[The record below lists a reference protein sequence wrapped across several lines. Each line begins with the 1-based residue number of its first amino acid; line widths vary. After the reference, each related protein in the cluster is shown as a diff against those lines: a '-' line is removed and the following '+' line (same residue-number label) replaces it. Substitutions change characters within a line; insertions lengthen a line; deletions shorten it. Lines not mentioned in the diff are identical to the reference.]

1 MEESRILGEDLHAL
15 PERLLER
22 LSQIPGYSW
31 DQNVTPIQSSY
42 DHWQFTGIKY
52 SADSESVSTHTAAS
66 SSSRS
71 KASAS
76 SHNSPELEPRS
87 FFPSQWRKAP
97 SEAGSE
103 ITSPREEVERPW
115 LPVIARVSGHVV
127 RLEREFHILRSIV
140 ETSDPECKHTVRP
153 IDIIHLARQ
162 PEDRGLLLVTIYEY
176 TSPNYLRRLILGGPH
191 SFQMD
196 YSVPPSTNPDIEEVS
211 LQAFFDFAIG
221 ACECLE
227 LLHYGLKTIHGEIR
241 GDAFHFSEE
250 TRVVRLMNTGNGP
263 RSFDNA
269 LGDGWAVLS
278 KEIGVRN
285 KLQFIAPEQT
295 GRLPTEPDSRTD
307 IYALGILLW
316 IMLARKPAF
325 EGKDLVEVVQNVLS
339 KKLSPIS
346 TLRLDMPD
354 ACSAVIQKMT
364 KKQINERYH
373 TISAVKWDFQQIS
386 KLLGDGNSEALRD
399 FQVAQRDVSS
409 FFTLPSGM
417 FGRKVEFDRIMSV
430 VNKASK
436 RRQAA
441 TTPNKP
447 SLYAR
452 SSASSISGDR
462 LDTVEVDGSSD
473 SGSYGAPISAFRP
486 NSISH
491 ASTSHGLM
499 PSHDSMFSGDHG
511 TTSGKSTLLSNR
523 MKSPTDSRMSWEFI
537 DRDSP
542 TVAFDS
548 SSLARRKAAHTK
560 YRHGGRCEV
569 ITVSGPTGM
578 GKSDLLQ
585 RLLPEIRKLG
595 YVAVA
600 KVDRQSKLPFDPF
613 LKALASLLRQIFSER
628 DISTEYHNSI
638 RNSLQPIWPSLH
650 QFLDLPYQL
659 LFQDNVD
666 YEPPVHQRAFQPL
679 KGLKEGIEESFSV
692 SAPEFTS
699 LRHGQTSQDFCQG
712 PSASGM
718 NFVEIVIDVL
728 RVMSLY
734 EVICIGIDNAHF
746 VDDESAGL
754 LLDIIKNK
762 VRCVV
767 ILTGRTDD
775 IVSPIMKSI
784 FAGEG
789 SNITNVVLEPLTEDD
804 ILEFVAAT
812 MHQTSNNSLVPLAAV
827 IQEKSRGNPFYIRM
841 ILETCYRKN
850 CIWYSWRDAAWEFDL
865 DRVFSEFVVPGY
877 GEGIGTS
884 FVVKRLQEMPS
895 AARSIVLWAAL
906 LGTTFSFSLVQ
917 KLLSGEF
924 LFEVGGEEEDDVTCP
939 SQTKWKQNSSD
950 FVAGL
955 QFLLQAYIIIPGETD
970 DEFRF
975 SSDHYAQAVA
985 SMRQCHNVEKM
996 HFIITQ
1002 TMMKY
1007 LPENEAT
1014 MHLKSR
1020 HIGLSAKIIKER
1032 VPIRT
1037 AYRDVLYRAGLSSYK
1052 SGAKAMALKHYQL
1065 CVFLLQDNPWAPDTP
1080 DAYYDET
1087 RELYIQVAEMHLAL
1101 GQTEETLNALKPVFE
1116 NARTAPCK
1124 ARAWTLR
1131 SRVHSVSGDVCS
1143 ALGDL
1148 FTCLEE
1154 LGVKINRVATWEESD
1169 EAYRKIAKYL
1179 HTINFETLLTRP
1191 LSNDR
1196 ALIAAGSVLNE
1207 AISICLWLDPMMYF
1221 HLTVEMMRLHL
1232 EYGAMAQVVYLYSQL
1247 SAIALARFKDIELGL
1262 KLSDAALSILRVTS
1276 DPAAIARGITI
1287 HNFFINHMRDPVSS
1301 ILPLLETSTEAAFFL
1316 GDRYYILLNVSSMV
1330 ITRLV
1335 LGHDLGE
1342 IEDLCDDATEG
1353 IDDWVH
1359 DIRGGLGI
1367 VATRQA
1373 ARALQ
1378 GKTLASS
1385 PELALSDAYHDDQ
1398 RLQAEILERF
1408 PGKPH
1413 ILVTYRSII
1422 LIPLYVFGHYARIV
1436 EMGAE
1441 MVGQLRGIFSSRLA
1455 TQVYF
1460 YLSLATLS
1468 LHFEDPLR
1476 PDLEENLKKVERY
1489 KEEIDY
1495 MRDACDANYGMW
1507 SLLVKALLSELKRDF
1522 QGALVAFEEALD
1534 HAQIHNWPIEE
1545 ALAYELQVDFLV
1557 RRGAKRAAQM
1567 MLQPAI
1573 SVWNR
1578 IGASRKARQLT
1589 EKFEWLMRIGTVSRT
1604 NDVGCQTIDSLLGV
1618 QKSNVPEPTSENCA
1632 LNSLESGH
1640 NQKWLE
1646 QNQGNEGPS
1655 DITGVGLDIIDLS
1668 TIIEFSHVM
1677 SSELE
1682 VNKLLTKMVGI
1693 ILESCS
1699 GSELALVITEFESQ
1713 GWCVAASGDNESD
1726 PIAYENG
1733 LPFCEV
1739 EDKMAQQISNYTLR
1753 TREAVLVHNV
1763 LEDDRFTNLSE
1774 SYTSRHPHGR
1784 SIIVL
1789 PIIQAKKFL
1798 GVIHIEGKPN
1808 SFTQR
1813 NLVLLRL
1820 VCNQMGISLANAF
1833 LFQEV
1838 RKVSAANAAMVEAQ
1852 KRALVQAREAEHKA
1866 KVAEVEANH
1875 NVKLKEDAA
1884 KAKSIFLANIS
1895 HDLRTPMTGVIG
1907 LSELLKA
1914 TKLDP
1919 KQDVYVESI
1928 RVCADTLLTL
1938 INDILDFSKLEAG
1951 KMKVSIVPINLRQT
1965 IAEVVRALRY
1975 THREK
1980 GLETVEDLDS
1990 IDPDLLVM
1998 GDPVRLH
2005 QIFMN
2010 LLSNSYKFTPA
2021 GSVTVRAIVEEDTP
2035 EKIRVTCKVA
2045 DTGIG
2050 ISEEQLVRL
2059 FRPFS
2064 QADSSTARSYGGS
2077 GLGLSICKAIIEDV
2091 LGGRIWLQSKEGEG
2105 TTVTFTLVFKKAGKD
2120 AVPKAPWTQE
2130 PGHKQPH
2137 AHRLRDI
2144 SHIPRDHVRIC
2155 IAEDNPINQ
2164 KIAVSFVHHL
2174 GLSSEVYS
2182 DGEQA
2187 VEALRQRSR
2196 DGKPFHV
2203 VLMDVQ
2209 MPVLDGC
2216 DATRK
2221 IRQDPDPNVNEV
2233 LVIAMTASAIEG
2245 DREKCIDAGMN
2256 NYLAKP
2262 VRSDVLKGMLDRYL
2276 APQTKALP
2284 NRSKSS
2290 AAASRLIE
2298 LQANTP
2304 PKPPQ
2309 PAPSIDDHIAE
2320 EKITKAAIDAA
2331 IAAATKRR
2339 NDTPNGDSMPEEHTE
2354 ENTKESTEEKSQP
2367 VEESRVEELNDDE
2380 GTPTPPSNDPSVDR
2394 TPTSSTTPTS
2404 NTNTR

>member
-1 MEESRILGEDLHAL
+1 MEESRILGEDLHVL

-52 SADSESVSTHTAAS
+52 STDSESISTQTAAS

-71 KASAS
+71 KASVS

-87 FFPSQWRKAP
+87 FFPSQWRKAS

-103 ITSPREEVERPW
+103 ITSPREEVEKPW
-115 LPVIARVSGHVV
+115 LPVVARVSGHVV

-176 TSPNYLRRLILGGPH
+176 VSPNYLRRLIPAGPN
-191 SFQMD
+191 SFPMD
-196 YSVPPSTNPDIEEVS
+196 RTVQTLTDPGIEDVS

-250 TRVVRLMNTGNGP
+250 TRAVRLMNTGNGP

-269 LGDGWAVLS
+269 LGDGWSVLS
-278 KEIGVRN
+278 KEIGARN

-325 EGKDLVEVVQNVLS
+325 EGKDLIEIVQNVLS
-339 KKLSPIS
+339 KRLSPIS
-346 TLRLDMPD
+346 SLRIDMPD
-354 ACSAVIQKMT
+354 ACSDVIQKMT

-373 TISAVKWDFQQIS
+373 TISAVKWDLQQIS
-386 KLLGDGNSEALRD
+386 KLLGDGDSQALKN

-430 VNKASK
+430 VNKANK

-441 TTPNKP
+441 TTPNKQ
-447 SLYAR
+447 SLYAK
-452 SSASSISGDR
+452 SSGSSMSGDR
-462 LDTVEVDGSSD
+462 LDNFEIDASSD
-473 SGSYGAPISAFRP
+473 SGSFGAPISAFRP
-486 NSISH
+486 NSTTH

-499 PSHDSMFSGDHG
+499 PSHDSMLSVDHG
-511 TTSGKSTLLSNR
+511 TSSGRSTLLSSR

-542 TVAFDS
+542 SVAFDS
-548 SSLARRKAAHTK
+548 NSIARRKAAHTK
-560 YRHGGRCEV
+560 YRYGGRCEV

-578 GKSDLLQ
+578 GKSDLVQ

-613 LKALASLLRQIFSER
+613 LKALAGLLRQIFSER
-628 DISTEYHNSI
+628 EITTEYHNSI
-638 RNSLQPIWPSLH
+638 RTSLQPIWPSLH

-666 YEPPVHQRAFQPL
+666 NEPPVHQRSFQPL
-679 KGLKEGIEESFSV
+679 KGLKEGIEETFSV

-734 EVICIGIDNAHF
+734 EVVCICIDNAHF
-746 VDDESAGL
+746 VDEESAGL
-754 LLDIIKNK
+754 LLEIMRNK

-775 IVSPIMKSI
+775 IISPTMKSL
-784 FAGEG
+784 FEGEG

-827 IQEKSRGNPFYIRM
+827 VQEKSRGNPFYIRM

-850 CIWYSWRDAAWEFDL
+850 CIWYSWRDAAWEFNL

-884 FVVKRLQEMPS
+884 FVVKRLQEMPA

-924 LFEVGGEEEDDVTCP
+924 LYEVGGEEEGDVTCP
-939 SQTKWKQNSSD
+939 AQTTWKQDSSNV
-950 FVAGL
+950 VAGL

-996 HFIITQ
+996 HFIITL

-1007 LPENEAT
+1007 LPDNEAS
-1014 MHLKSR
+1014 MHLKAR
-1020 HIGLSAKIIKER
+1020 HIGLSAKLIKER

-1037 AYRDVLYRAGLSSYK
+1037 AYRDILYRAGLSSYK
-1052 SGAKAMALKHYQL
+1052 SGAKAMALKHFQL
-1065 CVFLLQDNPWAPDTP
+1065 CISLLQDNPWDSDIPDT
-1080 DAYYDET
+1080 YYDET
-1087 RELYIQVAEMHLAL
+1087 RELYIQTAEMQLAL
-1101 GQTEETLNALKPVFE
+1101 GQTAETLNTLNAVFE

-1131 SRVHSVSGDVCS
+1131 SRVHSV
-1143 ALGDL
+1143 LGDICAALDAL

-1154 LGVKINRVATWEESD
+1154 LGVNLNRVTTWEETD
-1169 EAYRKIAKYL
+1169 ETYNQLTTHLRTADFNA
-1179 HTINFETLLTRP
+1179 LLSRP
-1191 LSNDR
+1191 ISENRD
-1196 ALIAAGSVLNE
+1196 LIAAGAVLNE
-1207 AISICLWLDPMMYF
+1207 AISICLWLDPMMYH
-1221 HLTVEMMRLHL
+1221 HLTVEMMRLNIEH
-1232 EYGAMAQVVYLYSQL
+1232 GSMVQVIYLYSQL
-1247 SAIALARFKDIELGL
+1247 SAIALGRFKDLELGL
-1262 KLSDAALSILRVTS
+1262 KLSDAALSLLQVTN

-1287 HNFFINHMRDPVSS
+1287 HNFFINHMREPVSV

-1316 GDRYYILLNVSSMV
+1316 GDRYYILLNISSMV
-1330 ITRLV
+1330 VTRLV

-1342 IEDLCDDATEG
+1342 IEDLCNDATEE
-1353 IDDWVH
+1353 ITDWAY
-1359 DIRGGLGI
+1359 DIRGGLSI
-1367 VATRQA
+1367 VAVRQV

-1385 PELALSDAYHDDQ
+1385 PDLALSDAYHDDQ
-1398 RLQAEILERF
+1398 RYQAEVLERL

-1413 ILVTYRSII
+1413 VLITYRSII
-1422 LIPLYVFGHYARIV
+1422 VIPLYVFGHYSRIV
-1436 EMGAE
+1436 EMGTE

-1476 PDLEENLKKVERY
+1476 PDLEEHIIAVERY
-1489 KEEIDY
+1489 KEEIDF
-1495 MRDACDANYGMW
+1495 MRNACDANYGMW
-1507 SLLVKALLSELKRDF
+1507 SLLVKGLLCELKKDF
-1522 QGALVAFEEALD
+1522 QAALVALEEALD
-1534 HAQIHNWPIEE
+1534 HTQIHNWPIEE
-1545 ALAYELQVDFLV
+1545 AIAYELQVDFLV

-1589 EKFEWLMRIGTVSRT
+1589 DKYEWLTRIGTVSRT

-1618 QKSNVPEPTSENCA
+1618 QKSNVTEPASENHA

-1646 QNQGNEGPS
+1646 QNQGTEAPS

-1713 GWCVAASGDNESD
+1713 GWCVAASGDNDSD

-1733 LPFCEV
+1733 LPFSEV

-1789 PIIQAKKFL
+1789 PIVQAKKFL

-1866 KVAEVEANH
+1866 KVAEVQANH

-1914 TKLDP
+1914 TKLDA

-1975 THREK
+1975 THRDK
-1980 GLETVEDLDS
+1980 GLTTVEDLVS
-1990 IDPDLLVM
+1990 IDPNLLVM

-2021 GSVTVRAIVEEDTP
+2021 GSVTVRAIIEEDTP
-2035 EKIRVTCKVA
+2035 EKIRMTCKVA

-2120 AVPKAPWTQE
+2120 AIAKAPWTQE
-2130 PGHKQPH
+2130 SGHKQPH
-2137 AHRLRDI
+2137 SHKLRDI
-2144 SHIPRDHVRIC
+2144 SHIPRDLIRIC

-2164 KIAVSFVHHL
+2164 KIAVSFVRHL

-2187 VEALRQRSR
+2187 VEAVRRKAR
-2196 DGKPFHV
+2196 DGKPFHI

-2221 IRQDPDPNVNEV
+2221 IREDPDPNINEV

-2245 DREKCIDAGMN
+2245 DREKCIKAGMN

-2262 VRSDVLKGMLDRYL
+2262 VRSDVLKSMLDRYL
-2276 APQTKALP
+2276 APQSGALP
-2284 NRSKSS
+2284 KRSNSS
-2290 AAASRLIE
+2290 AAASRLME
-2298 LQANTP
+2298 LQASAQ
-2304 PKPPQ
+2304 PKPRP
-2309 PAPSIDDHIAE
+2309 PSPSSSDGIAQ
-2320 EKITKAAIDAA
+2320 KNQTQALIKAAI
-2331 IAAATKRR
+2331 ATATVRCGG
-2339 NDTPNGDSMPEEHTE
+2339 TTNGDSKDEE
-2354 ENTKESTEEKSQP
+2354 SSQP
-2367 VEESRVEELNDDE
+2367 VEESRVEELKDDGEDGNE
-2380 GTPTPPSNDPSVDR
+2380 GDGDDQPPS
-2394 TPTSSTTPTS
+2394 S
-2404 NTNTR
+2404 NQ

>member
-1 MEESRILGEDLHAL
+1 MEESRILGEDLHIL

-31 DQNVTPIQSSY
+31 DQNFTPIQSSY
-42 DHWQFTGIKY
+42 DHWHFTGIKY
-52 SADSESVSTHTAAS
+52 SADSETTSTQTAAS

-76 SHNSPELEPRS
+76 SHNSPELEPKS

-103 ITSPREEVERPW
+103 ITSPREEAERPW
-115 LPVIARVSGHVV
+115 LPVIARVSGQVV

-176 TSPNYLRRLILGGPH
+176 ISPNYLRRLIPGGPN
-191 SFQMD
+191 SFQME
-196 YSVPPSTNPDIEEVS
+196 YTTTASSAPNIEEVP

-241 GDAFHFSEE
+241 GDAFHFAED
-250 TRVVRLMNTGNGP
+250 TRAVRLMNTGNGP

-346 TLRLDMPD
+346 SLRLDMPD

-364 KKQINERYH
+364 KKQISERYH
-373 TISAVKWDFQQIS
+373 TISAVKWDFQLIS
-386 KLLGDGNSEALRD
+386 KLLGDGNANALAD

-417 FGRKVEFDRIMSV
+417 FGRKVEFNRIMSV
-430 VNKASK
+430 VNKANK

-441 TTPNKP
+441 TTTNKS
-447 SLYAR
+447 SLYTI
-452 SSASSISGDR
+452 SSTSSISGDK
-462 LDTVEVDGSSD
+462 LDSVEVDASSD
-473 SGSYGAPISAFRP
+473 SGSLGAPITAFKP
-486 NSISH
+486 S
-491 ASTSHGLM
+491 STSHSVL
-499 PSHDSMFSGDHG
+499 PSQDSMLIAEPGAIG
-511 TTSGKSTLLSNR
+511 GKSALLSSR

-537 DRDSP
+537 ERDSP
-542 TVAFDS
+542 SIAFDTS
-548 SSLARRKAAHTK
+548 TLARRKAAHTK

-578 GKSDLLQ
+578 GKSDLIQ

-613 LKALASLLRQIFSER
+613 LKALAGLLRQIFSER

-638 RNSLQPIWPSLH
+638 RATLQPIWHTLH

-659 LFQDNVD
+659 LFQDNVE
-666 YEPPVHQRAFQPL
+666 YETPVHQRAFQPL
-679 KGLKEGIEESFSV
+679 KGLKEGIEETFGV
-692 SAPEFTS
+692 GAPEFTS
-699 LRHGQTSQDFCQG
+699 LSQGQSSHDFCQG
-712 PSASGM
+712 PTSSGI

-728 RVMSLY
+728 RIMSLY
-734 EVICIGIDNAHF
+734 EVICICVDNAHF

-754 LLDIIKNK
+754 LLDIMKHK

-775 IVSPIMKSI
+775 IISPIMKS
-784 FAGEG
+784 FFETEG
-789 SNITNVVLEPLTEDD
+789 PNVTNVALEPLTEND

-812 MHQTSNNSLVPLAAV
+812 MHQPSNSSLVPLAAV
-827 IQEKSRGNPFYIRM
+827 VQEKSRGNPFYARM

-924 LFEVGGEEEDDVTCP
+924 LYEVGGEDKDDVTCP
-939 SQTKWKQNSSD
+939 AQTKWTQDSSD
-950 FVAGL
+950 VVAGL
-955 QFLLQAYIIIPGETD
+955 QFLLQAYILVPGETD

-985 SMRQCHNVEKM
+985 SMRQCHNLEKM
-996 HFIITQ
+996 HFIIAQ

-1007 LPENEAT
+1007 LPDDEAT
-1014 MHLKSR
+1014 MHLKAR
-1020 HIGLSAKIIKER
+1020 HIGLSSKLVKER
-1032 VPIRT
+1032 IPIRT
-1037 AYRDVLYRAGLSSYK
+1037 AYRDVLYRAGLSSYN
-1052 SGAKAMALKHYQL
+1052 SGAKAMALKHYQQ
-1065 CVFLLQDNPWAPDTP
+1065 CIFLLQDHPWAPDTP
-1080 DAYYDET
+1080 DTYYDET
-1087 RELYIQVAEMHLAL
+1087 RELYIQTAEMHLAL
-1101 GQTEETLNALKPVFE
+1101 GQTDETLNALNVVFE

-1131 SRVHSVSGDVCS
+1131 SRVHSVLGDICA
-1143 ALGDL
+1143 ALDDL

-1154 LGVKINRVATWEESD
+1154 LGVKLNRVTTWEESD
-1169 EAYRKIAKYL
+1169 EAYRKLAEYL
-1179 HTINFETLLTRP
+1179 RTIDFSTLLSRP

-1196 ALIAAGSVLNE
+1196 ALMAAGAVMNE
-1207 AISICLWLDPMMYF
+1207 AISVCLWLDPMMFF
-1221 HLTVEMMRLHL
+1221 HLTVEMMRINL
-1232 EYGAMAQVVYLYSQL
+1232 EYGAMTQVVYLYCQL
-1247 SAIALARFKDIELGL
+1247 SAIALSRFKDIELGL
-1262 KLSDAALSILRVTS
+1262 KLSDAALSILHVTN
-1276 DPAAIARGITI
+1276 DPSAIARGITI
-1287 HNFFINHMRDPVSS
+1287 HNYFINHMREPVAT
-1301 ILPLLETSTEAAFFL
+1301 IIPFLETSTEAAFFI
-1316 GDRYYILLNVSSMV
+1316 GDRYYILLNISSMV
-1330 ITRLV
+1330 VTRLA
-1335 LGHDLGE
+1335 LGYDLGE
-1342 IEDLCDDATEG
+1342 IEDLCNDATEG
-1353 IDDWVH
+1353 INDWAH
-1359 DIRGGLGI
+1359 DIRGGVSI
-1367 VATRQA
+1367 VAARQA

-1378 GKTLASS
+1378 GKTIASS
-1385 PELALSDAYHDDQ
+1385 ADLALSDAYHDDQ
-1398 RLQAEILERF
+1398 RYQAELMERL
-1408 PGKPH
+1408 PGRPH
-1413 ILVTYRSII
+1413 VLVMYRSII
-1422 LIPLYVFGHYARIV
+1422 FIPLYAFGHYSKIM
-1436 EMGAE
+1436 ELGAE
-1441 MVGQLRGIFSSRLA
+1441 MIDELRGVFSLRLA

-1468 LHFEDPLR
+1468 LHLEDPQR
-1476 PDLEENLKKVERY
+1476 PDLESSINTVERY
-1489 KEEIDY
+1489 KKEIDY
-1495 MRDACDANYGMW
+1495 MRNACDANYGMW
-1507 SLLVKALLSELKRDF
+1507 SLLVKALLCEVRKDF
-1522 QGALVAFEEALD
+1522 QGALVAFEELQEALD

-1589 EKFEWLMRIGTVSRT
+1589 DKYEWLTRIGTVLRT
-1604 NDVGCQTIDSLLGV
+1604 NDVGCQTVDSLLGV
-1618 QKSNVPEPTSENCA
+1618 QQTNVTEPVSESHG
-1632 LNSLESGH
+1632 LNSLESGL

-1646 QNQGNEGPS
+1646 QNQKPTEGPS

-1713 GWCVAASGDNESD
+1713 GWCVAALGDNESE
-1726 PIAYENG
+1726 PIAFENG
-1733 LPFCEV
+1733 LPFSDV

-1753 TREAVLVHNV
+1753 TREPVLVHNV

-1774 SYTSRHPHGR
+1774 AYTSHHPYGR

-1990 IDPDLLVM
+1990 IDPNLLVM

-2010 LLSNSYKFTPA
+2010 LLSNSYKFTPK
-2021 GSVTVRAIVEEDTP
+2021 GSVTVQAIVEEDTP
-2035 EKIRVTCKVA
+2035 EQIRVTCKVA

-2120 AVPKAPWTQE
+2120 VVPKTPWTQE
-2130 PGHKQPH
+2130 PGQKQPH
-2137 AHRLRDI
+2137 AHTLRDI

-2187 VEALRQRSR
+2187 VEALRQRSK
-2196 DGKPFHV
+2196 DGNPFHV

-2284 NRSKSS
+2284 KRSKSS

-2298 LQANTP
+2298 LQASAP
-2304 PKPPQ
+2304 PRHQPSPPLK
-2309 PAPSIDDHIAE
+2309 DRIAE
-2320 EKITKAAIDAA
+2320 EKKTKAAVDAA

-2339 NDTPNGDSMPEEHTE
+2339 KGAANGSTVTGENSKPTKPTDQPTE
-2354 ENTKESTEEKSQP
+2354 ETK
-2367 VEESRVEELNDDE
+2367 VEELREDDDK
-2380 GTPTPPSNDPSVDR
+2380 TPTPEQ
-2394 TPTSSTTPTS
+2394 
-2404 NTNTR
+2404 

>member
-1 MEESRILGEDLHAL
+1 MEESRILGEDLKIS
-15 PERLLER
+15 PDRLLER
-22 LSQIPGYSW
+22 ISQLPGYSW
-31 DQNVTPIQSSY
+31 DQNFVPIHSSY
-42 DHWQFTGIKY
+42 DHWHFTGIKY
-52 SADSESVSTHTAAS
+52 SADSESISTQTAAS
-66 SSSRS
+66 SSRS
-71 KASAS
+71 KTSSS
-76 SHNSPELEPRS
+76 SHNSPELEPKS
-87 FFPSQWRKAP
+87 FFPSHWRKAP

-103 ITSPREEVERPW
+103 ITSPREDAERPW

-162 PEDRGLLLVTIYEY
+162 QEDRGLFLVTIYEY
-176 TSPNYLRRLILGGPH
+176 ISPNYMKKLIPSGPS

-196 YSVPPSTNPDIEEVS
+196 GTATTPSSPGIES
-211 LQAFFDFAIG
+211 APLSIFFDFAIG

-241 GDAFHFSEE
+241 GDTFHFDEE
-250 TRVVRLMNTGNGP
+250 TRTVRLMNAGNGA

-278 KEIGVRN
+278 KEFGVRN

-316 IMLARKPAF
+316 IMLAGKPAF

-339 KKLSPIS
+339 KKLSPVS
-346 TLRLDMPD
+346 ALRLDIPD
-354 ACSAVIQKMT
+354 ACAAVIQKMT
-364 KKQINERYH
+364 NKQINERYY
-373 TISAVKWDFQQIS
+373 TISAVKWDLQQIS
-386 KLLGDGNSEALRD
+386 KLLGDGDASALKG

-430 VNKASK
+430 VTKANK
-436 RRQAA
+436 RRQATIA
-441 TTPNKP
+441 PNKP
-447 SLYAR
+447 SIHAR
-452 SSASSISGDR
+452 SSNSSMSGDR
-462 LDTVEVDGSSD
+462 GDAVDIDASSD
-473 SGSYGAPISAFRP
+473 SGSTGLPISAFRP
-486 NSISH
+486 NST
-491 ASTSHGLM
+491 TSHTLH
-499 PSHDSMFSGDHG
+499 PSTQDSVFSSTESG
-511 TTSGKSTLLSNR
+511 TLSSKNTFLQNR
-523 MKSPTDSRMSWEFI
+523 MKSPVDSRLSWENI
-537 DRDSP
+537 ERESP
-542 TVAFDS
+542 SVAFDS
-548 SSLARRKAAHTK
+548 GSLARRKAAHTK

-578 GKSDLLQ
+578 GKSDLIQ

-595 YVAVA
+595 YVAVS

-628 DISTEYHNSI
+628 DITTEYHNSI
-638 RNSLQPIWPSLH
+638 RATLQPIWCSLH
-650 QFLDLPYQL
+650 QLLDLPYQL
-659 LFQDNVD
+659 LFQDNAD
-666 YEPPVHQRAFQPL
+666 YEPSLHQRSFQPL
-679 KGLKEGIEESFSV
+679 KGLKEGIEETFGV
-692 SAPEFTS
+692 GAPEFTS
-699 LRHGQTSQDFCQG
+699 LSQGQSSQDFCQG
-712 PSASGM
+712 PNFSLGI
-718 NFVEIVIDVL
+718 NFVDIMIDVL
-728 RVMSLY
+728 RIMSLY
-734 EVICIGIDNAHF
+734 EVICICVDNAHF
-746 VDDESAGL
+746 ADEESAGL
-754 LLDIIKNK
+754 LLEITKNK
-762 VRCVV
+762 LRCVI
-767 ILTGRTDD
+767 ILTGLTGD
-775 IVSPIMKSI
+775 IVSPTMKSL
-784 FAGEG
+784 FEMDAP
-789 SNITNVVLEPLTEDD
+789 NVTKVVLEPLSEDD

-812 MHQTSNNSLVPLAAV
+812 MHQPTTSAMVPLAAV
-827 IQEKSRGNPFYIRM
+827 VQEKSHGNPFYIRM

-850 CIWYSWRDAAWEFDL
+850 CIWYSWRDAAWQFDL

-877 GEGIGTS
+877 GEGVGTN
-884 FVVKRLQEMPS
+884 FVVKRLQEMPP
-895 AARSIVLWAAL
+895 AARSIVLWGAL
-906 LGTTFSFSLVQ
+906 LGTTFSFSLIQ

-924 LFEVGGEEEDDVTCP
+924 LYEVGGEDKDDVTCP
-939 SQTKWKQNSSD
+939 TQTKWTQNSTD
-950 FVAGL
+950 VVAGL
-955 QFLLQAYIIIPGETD
+955 QFLLQAYILIPGDTD

-985 SMRQCHNVEKM
+985 SMRQCHNSEKM
-996 HFIITQ
+996 HFIISQ

-1007 LPENEAT
+1007 LPDDETTLHFKA
-1014 MHLKSR
+1014 R
-1020 HIGLSAKIIKER
+1020 HIGLSSRLIRER
-1032 VPIRT
+1032 IAIRT
-1037 AYRDVLYRAGLSSYK
+1037 AYRDVLYRAGLAGYK
-1052 SGAKAMALKHYQL
+1052 SGAKATALRHYQQ
-1065 CVFLLQDNPWAPDTP
+1065 CIFLLQDKPWDADTP

-1087 RELYIQVAEMHLAL
+1087 RELYIQTAEMHLAL
-1101 GQTEETLNALKPVFE
+1101 GQTTETLDVLNAVFE

-1131 SRVHSVSGDVCS
+1131 SRVHSVVGNICA

-1154 LGVKINRVATWEESD
+1154 LGVKVKRVTTWEETD
-1169 EAYRKIAKYL
+1169 VAFNDLAKYL
-1179 HTINFETLLTRP
+1179 QNADFNELLSRP
-1191 LSNDR
+1191 LSEDR
-1196 ALIAAGSVLNE
+1196 SLIAVGAVMNE
-1207 AISICLWLDPMMYF
+1207 AISVCMWLDPLMYF
-1221 HLTVEMMRLHL
+1221 HLTVEMMRIFLK
-1232 EYGAMAQVVYLYSQL
+1232 YGSMAQILYTYCQM
-1247 SAIALARFKDIELGL
+1247 SAIALSRFKDIDLGF
-1262 KLSDAALSILRVTS
+1262 KFSDAALSILQVTN
-1276 DPAAIARGITI
+1276 DPSAIARGITI
-1287 HNFFINHMRDPVSS
+1287 HNIFINHMREPVATTV
-1301 ILPLLETSTEAAFFL
+1301 PLLETSTEAAFFI
-1316 GDRYYILLNVSSMV
+1316 GHRYYILLNISSMV
-1330 ITRLV
+1330 ITRLA
-1335 LGHDLGE
+1335 LGYDLGD
-1342 IEDLCDDATEG
+1342 IENLCNDATEG
-1353 IDDWVH
+1353 INDWCH
-1359 DIRGGLGI
+1359 DIRGGVAI
-1367 VATRQA
+1367 VAVRQA

-1378 GKTLASS
+1378 GKTIASS
-1385 PELALSDAYHDDQ
+1385 PELVMSDAHHDDQ
-1398 RLQAEILERF
+1398 RYQAEVMELF

-1413 ILVTYRSII
+1413 VLLMYRSI
-1422 LIPLYVFGHYARIV
+1422 LFTPLYAYGHYTKIV
-1436 EMGAE
+1436 ELGTE
-1441 MVGQLRGIFSSRLA
+1441 MIDNLRGIWSSRLA

-1468 LHFEDPLR
+1468 LHLEDPQR
-1476 PDLEENLKKVERY
+1476 PGVESSIDSVDRY
-1489 KEEIDY
+1489 KKEIDY
-1495 MRDACDANYGMW
+1495 MRDACDANYGTW
-1507 SLLVKALLSELKRDF
+1507 SLMVQALLFEVKEDF
-1522 QGALVAFEEALD
+1522 QGALVAFEESLD
-1534 HAQIHNWPIEE
+1534 HAQLHNWPIEE

-1557 RRGAKRAAQM
+1557 RRGAKRAAQK

-1578 IGASRKARQLT
+1578 IGASGKAQQLT
-1589 EKFEWLMRIGTVSRT
+1589 EKYEWLTRIGTVSRS

-1618 QKSNVPEPTSENCA
+1618 QQTNVTEPVSDSHA
-1632 LNSLESGH
+1632 MNSLESGH

-1646 QNQGNEGPS
+1646 QTQKPTEEPS

-1668 TIIEFSHVM
+1668 TIIEFSHLM

-1682 VNKLLTKMVGI
+1682 VNKLLTKMVRI

-1713 GWCVAASGDNESD
+1713 GWCVAASGDNESE
-1726 PIAYENG
+1726 PIAFENG
-1733 LPFCEV
+1733 LPFCDV
-1739 EDKMAQQISNYTLR
+1739 EGTMAQQISNYTLR
-1753 TREAVLVHNV
+1753 TREPVLVHNV
-1763 LEDDRFTNLSE
+1763 LEDDRFSNLSQA
-1774 SYTSRHPHGR
+1774 YTSRHPHGR

-1789 PIIQAKKFL
+1789 PIIQAKNLL

-1852 KRALVQAREAEHKA
+1852 KCALVQAREAEHKA

-1980 GLETVEDLDS
+1980 GLETIEDLDS
-1990 IDPDLLVM
+1990 IDPNLLVM

-2010 LLSNSYKFTPA
+2010 LLSNSYKFTPK
-2021 GSVTVRAIVEEDTP
+2021 GSVTVQAIVDENTP

-2050 ISEEQLVRL
+2050 ISEEQLGRL

-2091 LGGRIWLQSKEGEG
+2091 LGGRIWLQSKEGGG
-2105 TTVTFTLVFKKAGKD
+2105 TTVTFTLVFKKASKD
-2120 AVPKAPWTQE
+2120 AVPKTPWAQE
-2130 PGHKQPH
+2130 SGQKQPH
-2137 AHRLRDI
+2137 AHTLRDI

-2196 DGKPFHV
+2196 DGNPFHI

-2262 VRSDVLKGMLDRYL
+2262 VRSDVLRGMLDRYL
-2276 APQTKALP
+2276 APQTKSLP
-2284 NRSKSS
+2284 KRSKSS

-2298 LQANTP
+2298 LQASGNPRHP
-2304 PKPPQ
+2304 PSPPLK
-2309 PAPSIDDHIAE
+2309 DRIAE
-2320 EKITKAAIDAA
+2320 EQKTKAAVDAA

-2339 NDTPNGDSMPEEHTE
+2339 MGAMNGESG
-2354 ENTKESTEEKSQP
+2354 KEGELQP
-2367 VEESRVEELNDDE
+2367 VEEEKEKQLERDD
-2380 GTPTPPSNDPSVDR
+2380 DA
-2394 TPTSSTTPTS
+2394 TPTSEK
-2404 NTNTR
+2404 

>member
-1 MEESRILGEDLHAL
+1 MMEENRILGEDLQIS
-15 PERLLER
+15 PDRLFER
-22 LSQIPGYSW
+22 LSQLPGYSW
-31 DQNVTPIQSSY
+31 DQNFVPIHSSY
-42 DHWQFTGIKY
+42 DHWHFTGIKY
-52 SADSESVSTHTAAS
+52 SADSETTSTQTAS

-71 KASAS
+71 KTSIS

-87 FFPSQWRKAP
+87 FFPSHWRKAP
-97 SEAGSE
+97 SEADSE
-103 ITSPREEVERPW
+103 ITSPRDEVERPW

-127 RLEREFHILRSIV
+127 RLEREFHILRSII

-162 PEDRGLLLVTIYEY
+162 PEDRGLFLVTIYEY
-176 TSPNYLRRLILGGPH
+176 VSPNYLRKLIPAGPA

-196 YSVPPSTNPDIEEVS
+196 CVTTSNSEIEKVPLPT
-211 LQAFFDFAIG
+211 FFNFAIG

-227 LLHYGLKTIHGEIR
+227 LLHYGLKTVHGEIR
-241 GDAFHFSEE
+241 GDAFHFAED
-250 TRVVRLMNTGNGP
+250 TKIVRLMNAGNGA

-316 IMLARKPAF
+316 IMLAGRPAF

-339 KKLSPIS
+339 KNLSPIS
-346 TLRLDMPD
+346 SLRLDVPD
-354 ACSAVIQKMT
+354 ACAAVIQRMT
-364 KKQINERYH
+364 KKQIGERYH

-386 KLLGDGNSEALRD
+386 KLLGDGDADALKK

-409 FFTLPSGM
+409 FFTLPCGM
-417 FGRKVEFDRIMSV
+417 FGRKMEFDRIMSV
-430 VNKASK
+430 VNKAYK

-441 TTPNKP
+441 VTPNKT
-447 SLYAR
+447 SLYTR
-452 SSASSISGDR
+452 SSNSSISGDR
-462 LDTVEVDGSSD
+462 VDNVDIDASSD
-473 SGSYGAPISAFRP
+473 SGSLGVPAAAPAFRH
-486 NSISH
+486 N
-491 ASTSHGLM
+491 STSHPLY
-499 PSHDSMFSGDHG
+499 PSAQDSIFSTESG
-511 TTSGKSTLLSNR
+511 TMSTKTALLSNR
-523 MKSPTDSRMSWEFI
+523 MKSPTDSRMSWENI
-537 DRDSP
+537 ERDSP
-542 TVAFDS
+542 SLAFDS
-548 SSLARRKAAHTK
+548 GSLARRKAAHTK

-578 GKSDLLQ
+578 GKSDLIQ
-585 RLLPEIRKLG
+585 RLLPEIRKVG

-600 KVDRQSKLPFDPF
+600 KVDRQCKLPFDPI
-613 LKALASLLRQIFSER
+613 LKALTSLLRQIFSER
-628 DISTEYHNSI
+628 DITTEYHNSI
-638 RNSLQPIWPSLH
+638 RATLQPIWGSLY

-659 LFQDNVD
+659 LFQENVD
-666 YEPPVHQRAFQPL
+666 YEPTMHQRAFQPL
-679 KGLKEGIEESFSV
+679 KGLKEDIEESFGV
-692 SAPEFTS
+692 SGSEFTS
-699 LRHGQTSQDFCQG
+699 LSQGQSSQDFCQG
-712 PSASGM
+712 PASSLGI
-718 NFVEIVIDVL
+718 NFVDIMIDVL
-728 RVMSLY
+728 RIMSLY
-734 EVICIGIDNAHF
+734 EVICICVDNAHF
-746 VDDESAGL
+746 VDEESAGL
-754 LLDIIKNK
+754 LLEIMKNK
-762 VRCVV
+762 LRCVI
-767 ILTGRTDD
+767 ILTGRSDD
-775 IVSPIMKSI
+775 IVSPTMKSL
-784 FAGEG
+784 FEMEAP
-789 SNITNVVLEPLTEDD
+789 NLTRVVLEPLNEDD

-812 MHQTSNNSLVPLAAV
+812 MHQPANSAMVPLAAV
-827 IQEKSRGNPFYIRM
+827 VQEKSCGNPFYARL

-850 CIWYSWRDAAWEFDL
+850 CIWYSWRDAAWQFDL

-877 GEGIGTS
+877 GEGVGTN

-924 LFEVGGEEEDDVTCP
+924 LYEVGGEDKDDVTCP
-939 SQTKWKQNSSD
+939 AQTKWVQDSSD
-950 FVAGL
+950 IVAGL
-955 QFLLQAYIIIPGETD
+955 QFLLQAYIIIPGDTD

-985 SMRQCHNVEKM
+985 SMRQCHNSEKM
-996 HFIITQ
+996 HFIIIQ

-1007 LPENEAT
+1007 LPDDDTTLHA
-1014 MHLKSR
+1014 KAR
-1020 HIGLSAKIIKER
+1020 HISLSSRLIKER
-1032 VPIRT
+1032 IPIRT
-1037 AYRDVLYRAGLSSYK
+1037 TYRDVLYRAGLAGYK
-1052 SGAKAMALKHYQL
+1052 SGAKATALKNYQQ
-1065 CVFLLQDNPWAPDTP
+1065 CIFLLQDNAWDADTP

-1087 RELYIQVAEMHLAL
+1087 RELYIQTAEMHLAL
-1101 GQTEETLNALKPVFE
+1101 GQTAETLDALNVIFK

-1131 SRVHSVSGDVCS
+1131 SRVHSVKGNICA
-1143 ALGDL
+1143 ALDAL

-1154 LGVKINRVATWEESD
+1154 LGVKVNRVTTWEEND
-1169 EAYRKIAKYL
+1169 TAFKELAQYL
-1179 HTINFETLLTRP
+1179 RTVDFDTLLSRP
-1191 LSNDR
+1191 LSEDR
-1196 ALIAAGSVLNE
+1196 SVIAVGAVMNE
-1207 AISICLWLDPMMYF
+1207 AISVCLWLDPLMF
-1221 HLTVEMMRLHL
+1221 LRLTVEMMRITLK
-1232 EYGAMAQVVYLYSQL
+1232 YGSMVQAVYLYSQFSAL
-1247 SAIALARFKDIELGL
+1247 SLSRFKDKDLGL
-1262 KLSDAALSILRVTS
+1262 KLSDAALSILRVTN
-1276 DPAAIARGITI
+1276 DPSAIARGITI
-1287 HNFFINHMRDPVSS
+1287 HNVFINHMREPVA
-1301 ILPLLETSTEAAFFL
+1301 ITMPLLETSTEAAFFI

-1335 LGHDLGE
+1335 LGYDLGE
-1342 IEDLCDDATEG
+1342 IEALCNDATEG
-1353 IDDWVH
+1353 ISDWSH
-1359 DIRGGLGI
+1359 DIRGGTAI
-1367 VATRQA
+1367 VAVRQA

-1378 GKTLASS
+1378 GKTIASS
-1385 PELALSDAYHDDQ
+1385 ADLVLSDAHHDDQ
-1398 RLQAEILERF
+1398 TYQAEIMERF

-1413 ILVTYRSII
+1413 VLLMYRSV
-1422 LIPLYVFGHYARIV
+1422 LFIPLYAYGHYAKIV
-1436 EMGAE
+1436 ELGTE
-1441 MVGQLRGIFSSRLA
+1441 MAGQLHGIWSSRLA
-1455 TQVYF
+1455 TQAYF
-1460 YLSLATLS
+1460 YLSMATLS
-1468 LHFEDPLR
+1468 LHLEDPQL
-1476 PDLEENLKKVERY
+1476 PGVESSISAVEGYKK
-1489 KEEIDY
+1489 EIDY
-1495 MRDACDANYGMW
+1495 MRGGCDANYGTW
-1507 SLLVKALLSELKRDF
+1507 SLMVQALLCEVKKDF
-1522 QGALVAFEEALD
+1522 QGALIAFEESLD
-1534 HAQIHNWPIEE
+1534 HAQLHNWPIEE
-1545 ALAYELQVDFLV
+1545 ALAYELQVDFLI
-1557 RRGAKRAAQM
+1557 RRGAKRAAQK

-1578 IGASRKARQLT
+1578 IGAAGKAQQLT
-1589 EKFEWLMRIGTVSRT
+1589 EKYEWLTRIGTVSRS

-1618 QKSNVPEPTSENCA
+1618 QKSNVTEPSSDSHA
-1632 LNSLESGH
+1632 INSLEGGH
-1640 NQKWLE
+1640 NQNWLE
-1646 QNQGNEGPS
+1646 QNQKPTEGPS

-1682 VNKLLTKMVGI
+1682 VNKLLTKMVRI

-1699 GSELALVITEFESQ
+1699 GSEHALVITEFDSQ
-1713 GWCVAASGDNESD
+1713 GWCVAASGDNDSE

-1733 LPFCEV
+1733 LPFSDI
-1739 EDKMAQQISNYTLR
+1739 EDKMAQQISSYTLR
-1753 TREAVLVHNV
+1753 TREPVLVHNV
-1763 LEDDRFTNLSE
+1763 LEDDRFSNLSE
-1774 SYTSRHPHGR
+1774 AYTSRHPHGR

-1789 PIIQAKKFL
+1789 PIIQAKNFL

-1852 KRALVQAREAEHKA
+1852 KCALVQAREAEHKA
-1866 KVAEVEANH
+1866 KIAEVEANH

-1980 GLETVEDLDS
+1980 GLETIEDLDS
-1990 IDPDLLVM
+1990 IDPNLLVM

-2010 LLSNSYKFTPA
+2010 LLSNSYKFTPK
-2021 GSVTVRAIVEEDTP
+2021 GSVTVQATVDEDTP

-2091 LGGRIWLQSKEGEG
+2091 LGGRIWLQSQEGVG
-2105 TTVTFTLVFKKAGKD
+2105 TTVTFTLLFKKAGKD
-2120 AVPKAPWTQE
+2120 AVPKTPWSQE
-2130 PGHKQPH
+2130 SGQKQPH
-2137 AHRLRDI
+2137 AHTLRDI

-2174 GLSSEVYS
+2174 GLSSEVFS

-2187 VEALRQRSR
+2187 VEALRQRSK
-2196 DGKPFHV
+2196 DGNPFHI

-2276 APQTKALP
+2276 APQTKSLP
-2284 NRSKSS
+2284 KRSKSS

-2298 LQANTP
+2298 LQASRGPMNP
-2304 PKPPQ
+2304 PSPPLK
-2309 PAPSIDDHIAE
+2309 DRIAE
-2320 EKITKAAIDAA
+2320 EQKTKAAVDAA

-2339 NDTPNGDSMPEEHTE
+2339 KGSINGGIGP
-2354 ENTKESTEEKSQP
+2354 ENTGKKPEQ
-2367 VEESRVEELNDDE
+2367 DDNKA
-2380 GTPTPPSNDPSVDR
+2380 PTAEQ
-2394 TPTSSTTPTS
+2394 
-2404 NTNTR
+2404 